1 MTAPNA
7 KVLVHTCI
15 ADSAQ
20 PIEASNVT
28 RPFSVLWVGS
38 GDETTLKQ
46 EGERVWARD

>member
-7 KVLVHTCI
+7 KVLVHTRI

-20 PIEASNVT
+20 PREASNVT
-28 RPFSVLWVGS
+28 FPVLWVGS

-46 EGERVWARD
+46 ERERVWARD